1 MSALAATRTVAHC
14 GLQTAGESFAATRA
28 TRTRCDAAYNCSCNR
43 QEERPS
49 TVTSPSAPPSLV
61 PLSNMSIA
69 LQVSGHV
76 GRRGVCDY
84 EHLIKHL
91 RACRKTFARC
101 DLYLH
106 TWDEIAPTTPR
117 WRGSRKERQR
127 PEFMKSSLT
136 CFKSIVERTKPV
148 ASMIRGYMSTPKMR
162 TGRLLP
168 PATTGGQRSCAAFE
182 TTLQACAE
190 PPLRQGGSAWQRSS
204 ASRTR
209 DEACVTPDRLGW
221 RRRRR

>member
-148 ASMIRGYMSTPKMR
+148 ASMIRGYVHTEDENRTFTSTGYNWGPAKLRGFRNNIAGMR
-162 TGRLLP
+162 GAAVASGRKRM
-168 PATTGGQRSCAAFE
+168 AKE
-182 TTLQACAE
+182 
-190 PPLRQGGSAWQRSS
+190 
-204 ASRTR
+204 
-209 DEACVTPDRLGW
+209 
-221 RRRRR
+221 